1 MILKKMHIEI
11 KHFGEAKTL
20 VEIKECFFWHDK
32 TNFVKEFVKVCDKCQ
47 LAKQIDK
54 MKYGVEGMKIILVC
68 DVFYWVTLDTVGPL
82 TETFSGNKYVLV
94 AIDHYS
100 KWCETRFM
108 KKTWCSHYS
117 HIPWRRNYMLIWSA
131 QTHFHR

>member
-68 DVFYWVTLDTVGPL
+68 DVFY
-82 TETFSGNKYVLV
+82 
-94 AIDHYS
+94 
-100 KWCETRFM
+100 
-108 KKTWCSHYS
+108 
-117 HIPWRRNYMLIWSA
+117 
-131 QTHFHR
+131 